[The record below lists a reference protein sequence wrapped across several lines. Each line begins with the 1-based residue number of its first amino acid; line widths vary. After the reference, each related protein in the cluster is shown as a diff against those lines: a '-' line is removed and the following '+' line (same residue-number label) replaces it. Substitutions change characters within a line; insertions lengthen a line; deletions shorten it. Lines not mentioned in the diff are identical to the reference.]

1 MWEKGLHQGAV
12 HLVKWGQK
20 YFHYHVDLNKHGG
33 RSRRA
38 HPPTPIFRPNWG
50 PKGQKIYYW
59 EIPPTSPQN
68 LDDCSLPPPP
78 YLMVWICNWNRT
90 GCDHDCETNTAAFT
104 QKRHSGSKAWEEGM
118 CVIRSYCK
126 WFLTKILILPCIFE
140 KMHKTDWT
148 ENLAVYWTWPL
159 IHPPPSGSTA
169 NILVALLPLSFMLA
183 ATPETRPPP
192 PQHTITTSGFGISS
206 NISTPALAIE

>member
-1 MWEKGLHQGAV
+1 MADPGEAPLH
-12 HLVKWGQK
+12 
-20 YFHYHVDLNKHGG
+20 
-33 RSRRA
+33 
-38 HPPTPIFRPNWG
+38 PIFRPNWG

-59 EIPPTSPQN
+59 
-68 LDDCSLPPPP
+68 DLPPPHLRIWMTAP
-78 YLMVWICNWNRT
+78 SSPPSLIWRSGSTTET
-90 GCDHDCETNTAAFT
+90 GQGVTTTVKTNTAEFT
-104 QKRHSGSKAWEEGM
+104 QKRHSGSKTWEEGM

-148 ENLAVYWTWPL
+148 ENLAVYRTWPL

>member
-1 MWEKGLHQGAV
+1 MWIWTNTVADPGETTPPPFLDQTEAQRAKKYIIEK
-12 HLVKWGQK
+12 
-20 YFHYHVDLNKHGG
+20 
-33 RSRRA
+33 S
-38 HPPTPIFRPNWG
+38 PP
-50 PKGQKIYYW
+50 
-59 EIPPTSPQN
+59 PPLRIWMTAPP
-68 LDDCSLPPPP
+68 PPPP
-78 YLMVWICNWNRT
+78 YLKVWICNWNRT

-104 QKRHSGSKAWEEGM
+104 QKRHSGSKVWEEGM

-126 WFLTKILILPCIFE
+126 WFLTKFLILPCIFE
-140 KMHKTDWT
+140 KMHKTDWA
-148 ENLAVYWTWPL
+148 ENWAVYRARPL

>member
-1 MWEKGLHQGAV
+1 MWIWTNMVADPGEPTP
-12 HLVKWGQK
+12 
-20 YFHYHVDLNKHGG
+20 
-33 RSRRA
+33 
-38 HPPTPIFRPNWG
+38 HPPIFRPNWG
-50 PKGQKIYYW
+50 PRSQKIYYW
-59 EIPPTSPQN
+59 DLPPHLTSESGWLPP
-68 LDDCSLPPPP
+68 SPPPP
-78 YLMVWICNWNRT
+78 LIWRSGSTTET
-90 GCDHDCETNTAAFT
+90 GQGVTMTVKTNTAAFT

-126 WFLTKILILPCIFE
+126 WFLTKFLILPCIFE
-140 KMHKTDWT
+140 KMHKTDWA
-148 ENLAVYWTWPL
+148 ENWAVYRARPL

>member
-1 MWEKGLHQGAV
+1 MADPGEAPLH
-12 HLVKWGQK
+12 
-20 YFHYHVDLNKHGG
+20 
-33 RSRRA
+33 
-38 HPPTPIFRPNWG
+38 PIFRPNWGPNWG

-59 EIPPTSPQN
+59 DLPPTSPQN
-68 LDDCSLPPPP
+68 LDDCPLPPS
-78 YLMVWICNWNRT
+78 LIWRSGSATET
-90 GCDHDCETNTAAFT
+90 GQGVTMTVKTNTAEFT
-104 QKRHSGSKAWEEGM
+104 QKRHSGSKTWEEGM

-148 ENLAVYWTWPL
+148 ENLAVYRTWPL

>member
-1 MWEKGLHQGAV
+1 M
-12 HLVKWGQK
+12 
-20 YFHYHVDLNKHGG
+20 DLNKKQWQIQE
-33 RSRRA
+33 RPPCTPFLDQTEAQRA
-38 HPPTPIFRPNWG
+38 KKYI
-50 PKGQKIYYW
+50 I
-59 EIPPTSPQN
+59 ETSPH
-68 LDDCSLPPPP
+68 LTSESGWLPPPP
-78 YLMVWICNWNRT
+78 PPSLIWRSGSTTET
-90 GCDHDCETNTAAFT
+90 GQGVTTTVKTNTAEFT
-104 QKRHSGSKAWEEGM
+104 QKRHSGSKTWEEGM

-148 ENLAVYWTWPL
+148 ENLAVYRTWPL

>member
-1 MWEKGLHQGAV
+1 MWIWTNTVADPGE
-12 HLVKWGQK
+12 
-20 YFHYHVDLNKHGG
+20 
-33 RSRRA
+33 
-38 HPPTPIFRPNWG
+38 PTP
-50 PKGQKIYYW
+50 
-59 EIPPTSPQN
+59 PPPFLDQTEAQRAKKYIIEKSPPPH
-68 LDDCSLPPPP
+68 LRIWMTAPSPPPP
-78 YLMVWICNWNRT
+78 YLKVWICNWNRT

-126 WFLTKILILPCIFE
+126 WFLTKFLILCCIFE
-140 KMHKTDWT
+140 KMHKTDWA
-148 ENLAVYWTWPL
+148 ENWAVYRARPL